1 MPDEQVVGRFAP
13 SPTGPLHFGSL
24 IAAVGSYCLA
34 RRQGGRWLLRMED
47 LDPPRVV
54 PGAADEILSAL
65 ESLGLHWDGEVV
77 WQSRRTDAYA
87 AAMDSLRVRG
97 LVFDCACTRREIQLR
112 RSFIG
117 EEGSPIVEKGSP
129 LGEDG
134 LAFGEEGPVYPGT
147 CRFGLPAGRKPR
159 TLRIRVPEEQVCFT
173 DGVFG
178 PLGQLLSRDV
188 GDFVLRR
195 ADGLFAYQL
204 AVVVDDAESGV
215 NQVVRGADLLSS
227 TPRQIF
233 LNASLGAAV
242 QEYIHLPLVVD
253 ENGKKLSKQQGAAGI
268 DFSGNAGALMSEAL
282 SFLGQDLPAEL
293 LGAPP
298 GEQLLWAIHDFDLK
312 KISASSMRFV
322 GE

>member
-34 RRQGGRWLLRMED
+34 RREGGLWLLRMED

-54 PGAADEILSAL
+54 AGAADEILSAL
-65 ESLGLHWDGEVV
+65 DSLGLHWDGEVV

-97 LVFDCACTRREIQLR
+97 LVFDCACTRREIQLH
-112 RSFIG
+112 RSLLG
-117 EEGSPIVEKGSP
+117 EKGP
-129 LGEDG
+129 PPDEEEP
-134 LAFGEEGPVYPGT
+134 AFGEEGPVYPGT
-147 CRFGLPAGRKPR
+147 CRSGLPEGREPR
-159 TLRIRVPEEQVCFT
+159 TLRIRVPEERVYFT

-178 PLGQLLSRDV
+178 SLSQLLSRDV

-233 LNASLGAAV
+233 LNASLGTAV
-242 QEYIHLPLVVD
+242 QEYVHLPLVVD
-253 ENGKKLSKQQGAAGI
+253 GNGKKLSKQQGAAGI
-268 DFSGNAGALMSEAL
+268 DSLGNAGGLISEAL
-282 SFLGQDLPAEL
+282 SVLGQKLPAEL
-293 LGAPP
+293 VGAPP
-298 GEQLLWAIHDFDLK
+298 REQLLWATRNFDLK
-312 KISASSMRFV
+312 KIPASSMRFV
-322 GE
+322 G